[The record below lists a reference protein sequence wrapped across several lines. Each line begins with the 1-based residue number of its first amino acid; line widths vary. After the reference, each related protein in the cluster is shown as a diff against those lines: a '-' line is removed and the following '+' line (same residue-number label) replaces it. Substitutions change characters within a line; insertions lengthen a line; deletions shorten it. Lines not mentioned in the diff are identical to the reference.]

1 MRVVRTG
8 SAALDGQDR
17 LGAVVHLGNEAE
29 VNGEIASSF
38 GQETNSFEDLDALVD
53 KYVARRVD
61 AHELARAHSQTQRAL
76 QVGCSVGAFSHMLA
90 RHFEK
95 VVAVDLRLPLIS
107 AAKEIFVSERYEFRK
122 LDSNLEQVTV
132 SGAIENSREDSVE
145 FRRCDPCSLPAD
157 YLDFDLVA
165 LTDAL
170 TIVPSP
176 LSILSRLKGE
186 RSIVKVGGLLLLVSD
201 FNWQKQVTPKELWLG
216 EKEVNELLLEDFELL
231 EELNLPFISRENE
244 RVYRHVTKHCSIW
257 RRR

>member
-1 MRVVRTG
+1 M
-8 SAALDGQDR
+8 
-17 LGAVVHLGNEAE
+17 
-29 VNGEIASSF
+29 
-38 GQETNSFEDLDALVD
+38 
-53 KYVARRVD
+53 
-61 AHELARAHSQTQRAL
+61 
-76 QVGCSVGAFSHMLA
+76 
-90 RHFEK
+90 
-95 VVAVDLRLPLIS
+95 
-107 AAKEIFVSERYEFRK
+107 
-122 LDSNLEQVTV
+122 
-132 SGAIENSREDSVE
+132 
-145 FRRCDPCSLPAD
+145 
-157 YLDFDLVA
+157 A

-216 EKEVNELLLEDFELL
+216 EKEVNELLQDFELL

>member
-1 MRVVRTG
+1 
-8 SAALDGQDR
+8 
-17 LGAVVHLGNEAE
+17 
-29 VNGEIASSF
+29 
-38 GQETNSFEDLDALVD
+38 
-53 KYVARRVD
+53 
-61 AHELARAHSQTQRAL
+61 
-76 QVGCSVGAFSHMLA
+76 MLA

-107 AAKEIFVSERYEFRK
+107 AAKEIFVSKHYEFRK

-216 EKEVNELLLEDFELL
+216 ETEVNELLLEDFELL